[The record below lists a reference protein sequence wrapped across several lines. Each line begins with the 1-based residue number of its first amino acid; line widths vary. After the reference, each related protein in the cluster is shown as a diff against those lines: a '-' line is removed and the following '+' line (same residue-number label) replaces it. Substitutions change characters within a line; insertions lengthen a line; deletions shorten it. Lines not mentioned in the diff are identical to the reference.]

1 MQTTQIENFSIEA
14 KHGKSQCHQTRQ
26 IKNSIFTVKTATTK
40 SAWKNPSVLLKITS
54 FLPLHW

>member
-14 KHGKSQCHQTRQ
+14 KHGKSQCHQTQQ